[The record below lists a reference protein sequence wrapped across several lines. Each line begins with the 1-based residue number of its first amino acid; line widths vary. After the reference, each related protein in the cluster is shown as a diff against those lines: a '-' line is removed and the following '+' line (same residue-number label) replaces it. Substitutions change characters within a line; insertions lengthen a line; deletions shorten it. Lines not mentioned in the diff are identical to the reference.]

1 MTEDRKPDWP
11 PTVGLT
17 VEDCAAAL
25 RVSED
30 AVRAAIKHGGLPA
43 RRIGKGYR
51 IDVDALKAW
60 LANADAEDAQD
71 QENL

>member
-11 PTVGLT
+11 PTIGLS
-17 VEDCAAAL
+17 VEECAAAL

-30 AVRAAIKHGGLPA
+30 AVRDAIRRGGLPA
-43 RRIGKGYR
+43 KRIGKGYR

-60 LANADAEDAQD
+60 LANGGADAEDGD
-71 QENL
+71 